1 MKKPRHVSRNES
13 SEEIE
18 EIDQYA
24 SEYPGQCTPGIE
36 KFFIA
41 MTSGGE
47 EEIIHSL
54 LNLSEEL
61 SMTEEQILIS
71 QPLEKILTLLLECL
85 TNSHEEILL
94 QSMTCI
100 TLILDTSPDLSEVI
114 IECEGLQIICE
125 KISNLTEVSGQGIRA
140 LEKISLEFPL
150 EVLEARAIESCINV
164 IEYLDLEMQKK
175 ILNIICNS
183 IKALQT
189 QDSADNKILPI
200 FPQILELLKNKSNLS
215 IRLEKVLEFI
225 TCFIENLMMIIPS
238 KGDSFKPYAKALV
251 DFGLINILLEIFPS
265 QSDYILRLLY
275 TLCERS
281 SLIVKKFLS
290 VGGFNIIKTGIEGNS
305 SKSIAFTEV
314 LDLLDSI
321 LPRVPA
327 TDSWSKEKLIYF
339 TKNPRFIQE
348 ISELILPRTKTI
360 AEKYLSKEDKAIII
374 SILEKILKISN
385 IEQISHYLTCQSFS
399 TFLSELMA
407 SKDLST
413 VRAALRISLNLYEKI
428 PSKVSGNFIREGVI
442 SRISALKDQDRLKDF
457 KKLPDKRFGGNIEE
471 IMFRPNESKN
481 PYQIETM
488 INKIKVKV
496 LKPASLD
503 EYKKELQIYAKKIL
517 EKHKAF
523 ENKKVP
529 RIGKEVKA
537 ISQKLNN
544 CFGESAHELLVKITS
559 LLNSNDKLSFYEI
572 SNSAIAESLWK
583 WLAEGTP
590 DKVVPR
596 LSEFLRI
603 FSKDS
608 SHNEMFFVVLA
619 KYMIGTANF
628 VHHFRILLHDH
639 KALSFKRNQKV
650 KIVLEY
656 AGGPGNE
663 TWLEDEAYRT
673 RHDLFSIHHKIQ
685 FNSSLLL
692 TFEKLR
698 ELLIRLSNESD
709 IYTLVQNKIISE
721 TTVHMFLDRP
731 YTASYQILFLNG
743 GKEVPRGQTVLN
755 LSSKKS
761 AIQLRFK
768 LIKRPF
774 PDLAFKYLRGPA
786 DVFDSL
792 ISESSS
798 IGIDAKDKS
807 YAYLRLSKFLFL
819 LSEYFPHLNYL
830 LNTPSL
836 ALPAFETFN
845 CSKLSALLLRQLQD
859 SVSIEGNTP
868 ATWVKTLPGRSRYLF
883 SSESRTRY
891 LESFGF
897 VSVSQIEKKY
907 KARVSRAKLLQ
918 DSVQLMQ
925 DTGLHMETVLEIE
938 YEGEAGTGLGP
949 TVEFFALVS
958 IEVRAL
964 AIWRN
969 MCEDSALFPA
979 PLSESEAG
987 WEELFEFIGR
997 LIGKAIID
1005 KRHID
1010 FRLSSTFWKLIFNQ
1024 PVSLIDLQ
1032 SVDLNVGK
1040 HLIDLYIHPN
1050 DVEKTG
1056 LVFTLPGYDSIELKA
1071 NGSRIYVNKSNLDEY
1086 IYLCSSITLNQIP
1099 QAKALRRGLD
1109 SIIPVDILAL
1119 MTLNEIEDLLLGEN
1133 ESHWEIEVLKQF
1145 ICPSHG
1151 FNENSKTFLNLLNV
1165 LSKLTQENR
1174 KKFLEFV
1181 TGFPR
1186 LPIGG
1191 FEKLQPRLTV
1201 VKKDDFLEPDSCL
1214 PSVMTC
1220 QNYLKIPD
1228 YSCEEIL
1235 ESKLLMAINEGR
1247 QAFHL
1252 S

>member
-18 EIDQYA
+18 EIDQYGL
-24 SEYPGQCTPGIE
+24 EYTGQCTPGIE

-41 MTSGGE
+41 MTSGE
-47 EEIIHSL
+47 EEDVIHSL
-54 LNLSEEL
+54 VNLSEEL
-61 SMTEEQILIS
+61 SMTEEQVLIS
-71 QPLEKILTLLLECL
+71 QPLEKTLTLLLECL
-85 TNSHEEILL
+85 TKSHEELLL

-100 TLILDTSPDLSEVI
+100 TLILDTSPELSEVI
-114 IECEGLQIICE
+114 IECEGLKLICE
-125 KISNLTEVSGQGIRA
+125 KISNPNEVSDQGIRA

-164 IEYLDLEMQKK
+164 IEYLDLEIQKK
-175 ILNIICNS
+175 VLNIMCNS

-215 IRLEKVLEFI
+215 VRLEKVLEFI
-225 TCFIENLMMIIPS
+225 TCFIENLMMVIPS

-281 SLIVKKFLS
+281 SLIVKKFMS
-290 VGGFNIIKTGIEGNS
+290 EGGFNIIKSGIEGHS

-327 TDSWSKEKLIYF
+327 SDSWNKEKLVYF
-339 TKNPRFIQE
+339 TKNPRHMQE
-348 ISELILPRTKTI
+348 ISELILPRTKSI

-413 VRAALRISLNLYEKI
+413 VRAALRISLTLYEKI
-428 PSKVSGNFIREGVI
+428 PSKISGNFIREGVI

-457 KKLPDKRFGGNIEE
+457 KKLPDKKFGGNIEE

-481 PYQIETM
+481 PYQIEAM
-488 INKIKVKV
+488 INKMKVKI

-529 RIGKEVKA
+529 RIGKEIKS

-544 CFGESAHELLVKITS
+544 CFGESAHELLVKITF
-559 LLNSNDKLSFYEI
+559 LLNSNDRLSFYEI
-572 SNSAIAESLWK
+572 SNSSIAESLWK
-583 WLAEGTP
+583 WLAEGTS
-590 DKVVPR
+590 DKVFPR
-596 LSEFLRI
+596 VSEFLKV
-603 FSKDS
+603 FSKES
-608 SHNEMFFVVLA
+608 AHSEMFFVVLA

-639 KALSFKRNQKV
+639 KALSFKRNQKA

-656 AGGPGNE
+656 AGGSGNDL
-663 TWLEDEAYRT
+663 WMEDEAYRV

-685 FNSSLLL
+685 FSSSLLL

-698 ELLIRLSNESD
+698 ELLIRLSNEAD

-731 YTASYQILFLNG
+731 YTPSYQILFLNG
-743 GKEVPRGQTVLN
+743 NKEVPRGQTVFN
-755 LSSKKS
+755 MSSKKS

-774 PDLAFKYLRGPA
+774 ADLAFKYLRSPL
-786 DVFDSL
+786 DILDCI

-798 IGIDAKDKS
+798 IGIDSKDKS
-807 YAYLRLSKFLFL
+807 YPYLRLSKYLYL
-819 LSEYFPHLNYL
+819 LSEYFPYLNFL
-830 LNTPSL
+830 LNIPSL
-836 ALPAFETFN
+836 PPPSFETFN

-868 ATWVKTLPGRSRYLF
+868 ATWIKTLPIRSRQLF
-883 SSESRTRY
+883 SSESRSNY
-891 LESFGF
+891 LQSFGF
-897 VSVSQIEKKY
+897 ASISQIEKKH
-907 KARVSRAKLLQ
+907 KAKVSRSKLIQ

-925 DTGLHMETVLEIE
+925 DTGLHMETILEIE
-938 YEGEAGTGLGP
+938 YEGEVGTGLGP

-958 IEVRAL
+958 LEVKNLR
-964 AIWRN
+964 IWRK
-969 MCEDSALFPA
+969 MCESSALFPA
-979 PLSESEAG
+979 PLSESDAN

-1010 FRLSSTFWKLIFNQ
+1010 FQLSSAFWKLIFNQ
-1024 PVSLIDLQ
+1024 PISLIDLQ
-1032 SVDLNVGK
+1032 FVDLNIGK
-1040 HLIDLYIHPN
+1040 HLIDLWLHPN
-1050 DVEKTG
+1050 DVEKAG
-1056 LVFTLPGYDSIELKA
+1056 LVFTLPGYDSIELKP
-1071 NGSRIYVNKSNLDEY
+1071 NGSHLYVSKGNLDEY
-1086 IYLCSSITLNQIP
+1086 INLCSTLTLNQIP
-1099 QAKALRRGLD
+1099 QAKALRRGID

-1119 MTLNEIEDLLLGEN
+1119 MTLTEIEDLLLGEN
-1133 ESHWEIEVLKQF
+1133 ESHWEIEVLKQC

-1151 FNENSKTFLNLLNV
+1151 FTEHSKTFVNLLNV
-1165 LSKLTQENR
+1165 LAKLSQENR

-1191 FEKLQPRLTV
+1191 FEKLQPRLSV

-1228 YSCEEIL
+1228 YSTEEIL
-1235 ESKLLMAINEGR
+1235 ESKLMMAINEGR

>member
-18 EIDQYA
+18 EIDQNG
-24 SEYPGQCTPGIE
+24 SEYLGQCTPGIE

-41 MTSGGE
+41 MTSGE
-47 EEIIHSL
+47 ETEIIQSL
-54 LNLSEEL
+54 VNLSEEL
-61 SMTEEQILIS
+61 SMTEEQVLIS
-71 QPLEKILTLLLECL
+71 QPLDKTLSLLLDCL
-85 TNSHEEILL
+85 TRSHEELL
-94 QSMTCI
+94 IQSMTCI
-100 TLILDTSPDLSEVI
+100 TLILDTLPELSQVI
-114 IECEGLQIICE
+114 VECGGLKVICE
-125 KISNLTEVSGQGIRA
+125 KISSLTDVSDQGIRA

-150 EVLEARAIESCINV
+150 EVLEARAIETCVNV

-175 ILNIICNS
+175 ILNIMCNS

-189 QDSADNKILPI
+189 QDSVDNQILPI
-200 FPQILELLKNKSNLS
+200 LPQILELIKNKSSLAV
-215 IRLEKVLEFI
+215 RLEKVLEFI
-225 TCFIENLMMIIPS
+225 TCFIENLMMVIPR

-251 DFGLINILLEIFPS
+251 DYGLINILLEIFPS
-265 QSDYILRLLY
+265 QSEYILRLLY

-281 SLIVKKFLS
+281 SLIVKKFMS
-290 VGGFNIIKTGIEGNS
+290 VGGFSIIKNGIEGHS
-305 SKSIAFTEV
+305 SKSIVFTEV

-327 TDSWSKEKLIYF
+327 SDSWNREKLVYF
-339 TKNPRFIQE
+339 TKNPRYMQE
-348 ISELILPRTKTI
+348 ISELILPRTKSI

-413 VRAALRISLNLYEKI
+413 VRAALRISLTLYEKI
-428 PSKVSGNFIREGVI
+428 PSKISGNFIREGVI
-442 SRISALKDQDRLKDF
+442 SRISALRDQDRLKDF
-457 KKLPDKRFGGNIEE
+457 KKLPDKNFRGNIEE
-471 IMFRPNESKN
+471 IIFRPNESKN
-481 PYQIETM
+481 PYQIEAM
-488 INKIKVKV
+488 INKIKFK
-496 LKPASLD
+496 LPKPASLD

-529 RIGKEVKA
+529 RIGKEIKS

-544 CFGESAHELLVKITS
+544 CFGESAHELLVKITI

-572 SNSAIAESLWK
+572 SNSSIAESLWK
-583 WLAEGTP
+583 WLAEGTS
-590 DKVVPR
+590 DKIFPR
-596 LSEFLRI
+596 VSEFLRI

-608 SHNEMFFVVLA
+608 AHNEMFFVVLA

-639 KALSFKRNQKV
+639 KALASKRNQKA
-650 KIVLEY
+650 KMVLEY
-656 AGGPGNE
+656 AGGSGNE
-663 TWLEDEAYRT
+663 SWMEDEAYRT
-673 RHDLFSIHHKIQ
+673 RHELFSIHHKIQ

-698 ELLIRLSNESD
+698 ELLIRLSNETD
-709 IYTLVQNKIISE
+709 LYTLVQNKIISE
-721 TTVHMFLDRP
+721 TTVQMFLDRP
-731 YTASYQILFLNG
+731 YTSTYQIIFLNG
-743 GKEVPRGQTVLN
+743 NKEVPRGLTVLN
-755 LSSKKS
+755 MSSKKS
-761 AIQLRFK
+761 SIQLKFK
-768 LIKRPF
+768 LVKRPF
-774 PDLAFKYLRGPA
+774 ADLSFKYLRSPI
-786 DVFDSL
+786 DIFDHI

-798 IGIDAKDKS
+798 IGIEPKDKS
-807 YAYLRLSKFLFL
+807 YPYLRLSKYLYL
-819 LSEYFPHLNYL
+819 LTEYFPYLNYL

-836 ALPAFETFN
+836 NPPLFETFN
-845 CSKLSALLLRQLQD
+845 CSKLSALLSRQLQD

-868 ATWVKTLPGRSRYLF
+868 ATWIKTLPVKSKYLF
-883 SSESRTRY
+883 SSESRSNY
-891 LESFGF
+891 LEGFGF
-897 VSVSQIEKKY
+897 ASISQIEKKH
-907 KARVSRAKLLQ
+907 KAKVSRNNLMQ
-918 DSVQLMQ
+918 DSIELMQ
-925 DTGLHMETVLEIE
+925 DTGLHMETILEIE
-938 YEGEAGTGLGP
+938 YEGEVGTGLGP
-949 TVEFFALVS
+949 TVEYFALVS
-958 IEVRAL
+958 AEIKNLR
-964 AIWRN
+964 IWRK
-969 MCEDSALFPA
+969 MCENSALFPA
-979 PLSESEAG
+979 PLSESEAN
-987 WEELFEFIGR
+987 WEEIFEFVGR

-1010 FRLSSTFWKLIFNQ
+1010 FQLSSAFWKLIFNQ

-1032 SVDLNVGK
+1032 FVDKNIGK
-1040 HLIDLYIHPN
+1040 HLIDLWLHPS
-1050 DVEKTG
+1050 DAEKTG

-1071 NGSRIYVNKSNLDEY
+1071 NGSHMYVNKANLEEY
-1086 IYLCSSITLNQIP
+1086 VNLCSTLTLNQIP
-1099 QAKALRRGLD
+1099 QAKALRRGID

-1119 MTLNEIEDLLLGEN
+1119 MTINEIEDLLLGEN
-1133 ESHWEIEVLKQF
+1133 ESHWEIEVLKQH
-1145 ICPSHG
+1145 IYPTHG
-1151 FNENSKTFLNLLNV
+1151 FNENSKTFVNLLNV
-1165 LSKLTQENR
+1165 LCKLSQENR

-1191 FEKLQPRLTV
+1191 FEKLQPKLSV
-1201 VKKDDFLEPDSCL
+1201 VKKDDFCEPDLCL

-1228 YSCEEIL
+1228 YSSEEIL
-1235 ESKLLMAINEGR
+1235 ENKLLMAINEGR